1 MGRTRTGPGHRVYG
15 GHRGDTV
22 QPGNQDVLS
31 ALVWSGQS
39 QEGGARRLHAETA
52 DYAQRH
58 AQASDALAN
67 GSASARLTV
76 KTVADPNYLLQLRCF
91 AVSVSRNSLN
101 SSDVFID
108 LVISVLH

>member
-1 MGRTRTGPGHRVYG
+1 MTDPKSRTYG

-31 ALVWSGQS
+31 ALVWIGQS

-52 DYAQRH
+52 DHAQRH
-58 AQASDALAN
+58 AQASDALAD

-76 KTVADPNYLLQLRCF
+76 KTVADPNFFVAKLAYAQ
-91 AVSVSRNSLN
+91 
-101 SSDVFID
+101 D
-108 LVISVLH
+108 LKS